1 MSQRIRFALWSFAMF
16 LIASAAA
23 AGNRAFFHPPSW
35 HAETMGSNRAAP
47 YPTACTTSECPP
59 LEIPR
64 CGNPDAWTA
73 VSRMPPVRIAVYD
86 PISNS
91 FGYIAPCASDPTLV
105 DRRAD
110 AAAMEMADR
119 YRLVLTTQK
128 IRLLMM
134 PYDPADGDL
143 TLEVKPG
150 QGVEF
155 ILVPAAAPAA
165 KGTADTTQ
173 TAKTVKKPED
183 VPPSPQANDAT
194 NTELKSNKK
203 SDANRNPG
211 AIQDEI
217 ATVRKTMNVSALVQ
231 HSFSPQWIDEFV
243 RLDAA
248 IKNYRDSALDIDS
261 LLRASVETPTETLE
275 DSVKSAIATA
285 MIKIN
290 SGCKTDKDEEEC
302 HPFSLAGDVR
312 FDSVMAESERRTRIF
327 SDAARTLA
335 KHVDG
340 NEKEIGSILNVRAN
354 FDSIS
359 TKLAQNSV
367 LLDAIDHLFVLT
379 DVRAGSDNAW
389 KSEKEDYKSTIK
401 KLHDLQAS
409 LEKRVADDGKALKD
423 LRAHLTTDMAPI
435 SGPSTQIQRFDY
447 PPLHDGESVI
457 FAVHR
462 STAAD
467 GVKRQPGH
475 ANIIELRSTPVDV
488 FRFGMG
494 VVYSDLRN
502 PSFKPGPL
510 VNKLDASGNPMRD
523 TDNKIIQEKQ
533 IFFDDE
539 GNGAPLI
546 GAFIHNNWGRKS
558 PFLTP
563 TMQERFLP
571 TISVGLP
578 VVAKADHPFD
588 QVLFGLNWEL
598 ISGVDFSIG
607 KHFGKVNALQHGYKV
622 GDKVPANTDILLLQK
637 KATDNSWYFGIVL
650 NSDIFKTL
658 TAGRAPQ

>member
-1 MSQRIRFALWSFAMF
+1 MNQRIRFALWSFAMY
-16 LIASAAA
+16 LIASTVAAE
-23 AGNRAFFHPPSW
+23 NRVFFYPPSW
-35 HAETMGSNRAAP
+35 HAETTGSNRSAP
-47 YPTACTTSECPP
+47 DPTACMTSECPP

-105 DRRAD
+105 ARRRD

-128 IRLLMM
+128 IRLLIM
-134 PYDPADGDL
+134 PYNPADGDL

-155 ILVPAAAPAA
+155 VLVPAASATA
-165 KGTADTTQ
+165 KGTSGDTTQ
-173 TAKTVKKPED
+173 IPKTSKKPED
-183 VPPSPQANDAT
+183 VPPAPQANEET
-194 NTELKSNKK
+194 KTELKKNKN
-203 SDANRNPG
+203 SAANRDPG
-211 AIQDEI
+211 VVQGEI
-217 ATVRKTMNVSALVQ
+217 AAVRERMDLSALVQ
-231 HSFSPQWIDEFV
+231 HSFKAEWIDEFV

-248 IKNYRDSALDIDS
+248 IKGYRDSALDIDS
-261 LLRASVETPTETLE
+261 LLRSSVETPTDSLE
-275 DSVKSAIATA
+275 DSVKSAIAAA

-290 SGCKTDKDEEEC
+290 SGCKTDKDGEQC
-302 HPFSLAGDVR
+302 YPFTLASDVR
-312 FDSVMAESERRTRIF
+312 FDSVIAESERRTSIF
-327 SDAARTLA
+327 STAARTLA
-335 KHVDG
+335 QHVDG
-340 NEKEIGSILNVRAN
+340 NEKEVGSILNVRAN
-354 FDSIS
+354 FNSVS

-379 DVRAGSDNAW
+379 DVRAGTDTAW
-389 KSEKEDYKSTIK
+389 KGEKDDYKSTIK
-401 KLHDLQAS
+401 KLHDLQTS
-409 LEKRVADDGKALKD
+409 LDKRVADDAKALKD
-423 LRAHLTTDMAPI
+423 LRTHLTTDMAPI
-435 SGPSTQIQRFDY
+435 TGASTQIQRFDY

-467 GVKRQPGH
+467 GVTRQPGH

-494 VVYSDLRN
+494 VVYSGLRN
-502 PSFKPGPL
+502 PTFKPGPL

-571 TISVGLP
+571 TVSVGLP

-598 ISGVDFSIG
+598 ISGVDFSVG
-607 KHFGKVNALQHGYKV
+607 KHFGKVNALQHGYSV
-622 GDKVPANTDILLLQK
+622 GDKVPASTDILLLQK
-637 KATDNSWYFGIVL
+637 KATDSSWYFGVVL

-658 TAGRAPQ
+658 TGGRTQ